1 VEHDYFQGESPQ
13 VWDEPG
19 TYADLEAKTVHNT
32 TYEWNHALGDVV
44 SALVEAGLVLEFLHE
59 HGFDTYR
66 LPEGTPK
73 LPLMYSLRARKP
85 EA

>member
-1 VEHDYFQGESPQ
+1 MPDRTHRHRLSIGSWPLGPPTDPRFYSNFVRAVEQS
-13 VWDEPG
+13 
-19 TYADLEAKTVHNT
+19 
-32 TYEWNHALGDVV
+32 
-44 SALVEAGLVLEFLHE
+44 
-59 HGFDTYR
+59 GFDTDR